1 MARVG
6 SVFTTVSIPIQHL
19 MLTKFPSQEQPC
31 GRYLHAFAWAIAIL
45 FNIPRFFEFK
55 TTPTI
60 LVETERNSSITR
72 LDHFSNASSM
82 LGNDS
87 MGHKFHESYE
97 QDFRNNAI
105 YVQVYLFWSKLLF
118 IEVIPYVIMISVTIL
133 VRQKLLRFSV
143 VSTGSDEEGE

>member
-19 MLTKFPSQEQPC
+19 MLTKFPSQEQQC
-31 GRYLHAFAWAIAIL
+31 GRYLHASTWAIAII

-60 LVETERNSSITR
+60 LVEIERNSSIIR

-82 LGNDS
+82 IGDES
-87 MGHKFHESYE
+87 PEHKFHESYE
-97 QDFRNNAI
+97 QDFRKTAL

-133 VRQKLLRFSV
+133 VRQKLLRFSD